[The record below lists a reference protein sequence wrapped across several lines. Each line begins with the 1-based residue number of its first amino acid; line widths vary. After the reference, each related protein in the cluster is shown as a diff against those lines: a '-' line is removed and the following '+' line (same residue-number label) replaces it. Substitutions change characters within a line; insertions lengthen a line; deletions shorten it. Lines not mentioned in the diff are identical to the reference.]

1 MSPRGR
7 GLRER
12 GLANLKLPLRRE
24 ARLKGGVTAS
34 FVGFRRQSAFQMRL
48 RRLNLL
54 NFQSLI
60 KNSRNSILTL
70 GFVPHIKLVLSDIG
84 QVSAYLLVWETAGL
98 SDLG

>member
-1 MSPRGR
+1 M
-7 GLRER
+7 
-12 GLANLKLPLRRE
+12 
-24 ARLKGGVTAS
+24 
-34 FVGFRRQSAFQMRL
+34 
-48 RRLNLL
+48 LNLPRDL
-54 NFQSLI
+54 SRLVLFLDVFGNEPFFQSGEGHVSPFQSHVRMMISSAFQSLI